1 MMKCLFMR
9 RIILYPVNY
18 SLYLLFLFIYLFLN
32 SHVQQKAQLLDM
44 TVS

>member
-1 MMKCLFMR
+1 MKCLFMR

-18 SLYLLFLFIYLFLN
+18 SLYLLFLFIFYLFLN